1 MDLNGV
7 VVFVRVIQAGS
18 FSRAAKQMEMPLST
32 VSAKV
37 AALERNLGASLIQR
51 TTRRLRLTKA
61 GEIYFNH
68 AVRAVTELQ
77 TAESLTQES
86 KVGIQGLVRIT
97 APVEIGM
104 SSLADCLST
113 FLANHPAVEVD
124 LVLTDRVVDLVAE
137 GIDIALR
144 IGDLK
149 DSSLISKR
157 IGTTASHAY
166 ASPAYLK
173 RAPPLRRPED
183 LKEHS
188 CLIFSNVYDGSWT
201 LERATP
207 KSVHKVSVRGR
218 FTANNLI
225 ALRRLAVDGRGVAM
239 LPAFFCQ
246 EDIEKKRLV
255 QVLEGWATRR
265 HPVSIVYPH
274 QSFVPKNTRA
284 LIDHISEFLKD
295 VF

>member
-7 VVFVRVIQAGS
+7 IAFVRVIQAGS

-37 AALERNLGASLIQR
+37 ATLEKNLGTSLIQR

-61 GEIYFNH
+61 GEVYFAH

-77 TAESLTQES
+77 TAEALTQET
-86 KVGIQGLVRIT
+86 KTGVQGRVRLT

-104 SSLADCLST
+104 SSLADCLSL
-113 FLANHPAVEVD
+113 FLAKFPEVEVD
-124 LVLTDRVVDLVAE
+124 LILTDRVVDLIAE
-137 GIDIALR
+137 GVDIALR
-144 IGDLK
+144 MGDLK

-157 IGTTASHAY
+157 IGTSGSQAY

-173 RAPPLRRPED
+173 RAPAVRRPED
-183 LKEHS
+183 LADHS
-188 CLIFSNVYDGSWT
+188 CLIFSNVFDGGWT
-201 LERATP
+201 LERTNP
-207 KSVHKVSVRGR
+207 RSVQKVKVKGH

-225 ALRRLAVDGRGVAM
+225 ALHRLAAEGRGIAL
-239 LPAFFCQ
+239 LPAFLCQ
-246 EDIEKKRLV
+246 DDIEKKRLV

-265 HPVSIVYPH
+265 QPVNIVYPH
-274 QSFVPKNTRA
+274 QSFLPKSTRA
-284 LIDHISEFLKD
+284 LIDHIAEFLND